1 MLSEEDA
8 AEQKKDPR
16 ELRRD
21 RHRLVQK
28 LKKIPRSH
36 YIMTSRFN
44 SENHS
49 EMLNYCVRHG
59 KIGCIYGSYCEISF
73 TVMPNS
79 IMFILE
85 MNNDKN
91 RIMGIGMVRNVLT
104 EKRHSIYNEGSFNIY
119 TYSGA
124 KRIDRSAMTPDEND
138 LIEELEKTCFK
149 GKTHQKRCRGITLFP
164 LDVLEKQ
171 KPKKDIT
178 ALIRKMFLDR
188 L

>member
-1 MLSEEDA
+1 MLSEEEA
-8 AEQKKDPR
+8 AEQKKDS
-16 ELRRD
+16 RRD

-73 TVMPNS
+73 TVMPNA

>member
-8 AEQKKDPR
+8 AQQKKDS
-16 ELRRD
+16 RRD

-73 TVMPNS
+73 TVMPNA

>member
-8 AEQKKDPR
+8 AEQKKDH
-16 ELRRD
+16 RRD

-73 TVMPNS
+73 TVMPNA

>member
-8 AEQKKDPR
+8 SEQKKDS
-16 ELRRD
+16 RRD

-73 TVMPNS
+73 TVMPNA

>member
-8 AEQKKDPR
+8 AEQKKDS
-16 ELRRD
+16 RRD

-73 TVMPNS
+73 TVMPNA

>member
-8 AEQKKDPR
+8 AEQKKDS
-16 ELRRD
+16 RRD

-73 TVMPNS
+73 TVMPNA

-164 LDVLEKQ
+164 PDVLEKQ

-188 L
+188 I